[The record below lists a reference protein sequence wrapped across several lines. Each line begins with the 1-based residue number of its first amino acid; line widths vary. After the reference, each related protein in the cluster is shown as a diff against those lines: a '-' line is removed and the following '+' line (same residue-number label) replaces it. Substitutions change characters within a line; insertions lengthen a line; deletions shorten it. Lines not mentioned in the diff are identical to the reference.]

1 MNKSLGKFLS
11 QVLPH
16 YIQFIIFR
24 QKELHL
30 DLYSHV
36 YLRRVLFFLKNS
48 KFLQFKTLIDIT
60 AIDFLNNHN
69 RFELVYSLLSVRYNL
84 RLFIKIYLNEFF
96 ITNTISDL
104 FLCANWSERE
114 VWDMFGIFFKNH
126 RDLRRILN
134 NYGFNGYPLR
144 KDFSLTGYVGVRY
157 DDCDKY
163 ILSESIEL
171 SQSHLEFIH
180 TKRST
185 QSKENFKP
193 ILR

>member
-1 MNKSLGKFLS
+1 MFKSLGNFLS

-69 RFELVYSLLSVRYNL
+69 RFELVYSLLSIRYNL
-84 RLFIKIYLNEFF
+84 RIFIKVYLNEFF
-96 ITNTISDL
+96 ITNSISDL
-104 FLCANWSERE
+104 FL
-114 VWDMFGIFFKNH
+114 
-126 RDLRRILN
+126 
-134 NYGFNGYPLR
+134 
-144 KDFSLTGYVGVRY
+144 
-157 DDCDKY
+157 
-163 ILSESIEL
+163 
-171 SQSHLEFIH
+171 
-180 TKRST
+180 
-185 QSKENFKP
+185 
-193 ILR
+193 

>member
-1 MNKSLGKFLS
+1 MLKSLGNFLS

-48 KFLQFKTLIDIT
+48 KFLNFKNLIDIT
-60 AIDFLNNHN
+60 AIDILNNHN
-69 RFELVYSLLSVRYNL
+69 RFELVSSLLSIRYNL
-84 RLFIKIYLNEFF
+84 RIFIKVYLNEFF
-96 ITNTISDL
+96 ITNSISDL

-126 RDLRRILN
+126 KDLRRILN

-163 ILSESIEL
+163 ILAEPIEL

-180 TKRST
+180 IKTPWR
-185 QSKENFKP
+185 
-193 ILR
+193 

>member
-1 MNKSLGKFLS
+1 MFKSLGNFLS
-11 QVLPH
+11 KVLPH

-69 RFELVYSLLSVRYNL
+69 RFELVYSLLSIRYNS
-84 RLFIKIYLNEFF
+84 RIFIKIYLNEFF
-96 ITNTISDL
+96 ITNSVSDL

-180 TKRST
+180 IKTPWR
-185 QSKENFKP
+185 
-193 ILR
+193 

>member
-1 MNKSLGKFLS
+1 MFKSLGNFLS

-30 DLYSHV
+30 DLYSHT

-60 AIDFLNNHN
+60 AIDFLNNYN
-69 RFELVYSLLSVRYNL
+69 RFELVYSLLSIRYNL
-84 RLFIKIYLNEFF
+84 RIFIKIYLNEFF
-96 ITNTISDL
+96 ITNSISDL
-104 FLCANWSERE
+104 YLSANWSERE

-171 SQSHLEFIH
+171 SQLHLEFIH
-180 TKRST
+180 TKT
-185 QSKENFKP
+185 PWK
-193 ILR
+193 

>member
-1 MNKSLGKFLS
+1 MSKSLGNFLS
-11 QVLPH
+11 QALPH

-36 YLRRVLFFLKNS
+36 YLGRVLFFLKNS

-84 RLFIKIYLNEFF
+84 RIFIKVYLNEFF
-96 ITNTISDL
+96 ITNTVSDL
-104 FLCANWSERE
+104 FLSANWSERE
-114 VWDMFGIFFKNH
+114 VWDMFGIFFKDH
-126 RDLRRILN
+126 KDLRRILN

-144 KDFSLTGYVGVRY
+144 KDFSVVGYVGVRY
-157 DDCDKY
+157 DDCNKY
-163 ILSESIEL
+163 ILSESLEL
-171 SQSHLEFIH
+171 SQSNLEFIH
-180 TKRST
+180 AKTPWR
-185 QSKENFKP
+185 
-193 ILR
+193 

>member
-1 MNKSLGKFLS
+1 MFKSLGNFLS

-30 DLYSHV
+30 DLYSHI
-36 YLRRVLFFLKNS
+36 YLCRVLFFLKNS

-69 RFELVYSLLSVRYNL
+69 RFELVYSLLSIRYNL
-84 RLFIKIYLNEFF
+84 RIFIKVYLNEFF
-96 ITNTISDL
+96 ITNSVSDL
-104 FLCANWSERE
+104 FLSANWSERE

-163 ILSESIEL
+163 ILSESLEL

-180 TKRST
+180 TKTPWR
-185 QSKENFKP
+185 
-193 ILR
+193 